1 MTVSTPYFDF
11 VFEAKQEVAEELEY
25 AQKVSARLDRKQERL
40 EQLVSIRPSAKR
52 LRRLAKTQALSDLYD
67 QEIEELTGELAEYN
81 AVELPKDS
89 IDVSF
94 WDGITGLSMTITDS
108 PYDDTYV
115 GGSVAGMKVRGTGF
129 YNGKGWS
136 SYGLT
141 AGKLVANDWA
151 PIDGQTTV
159 GFGLNK
165 QRIDGSYPD
174 VTVSL
179 VDADYN
185 QLLTQTIYK
194 DGVCLI

>member
-52 LRRLAKTQALSDLYD
+52 LRRLAKAQALSDLYD

-94 WDGITGLSMTITDS
+94 WDGLTGLSMTITDS

-115 GGSVAGMKVRGTGF
+115 GGTKIKAKVSGSGMVTSKGTR
-129 YNGKGWS
+129 
-136 SYGLT
+136 SYGTTIGTWL
-141 AGKLVANDWA
+141 GV
-151 PIDGQTTV
+151 IDGETTIQ
-159 GFGLNK
+159 FGMNTEC
-165 QRIDGSYPD
+165 IDGSYPD
-174 VTVSL
+174 VLVSL
-179 VDADYN
+179 VSNGDPV
-185 QLLTQTIYK
+185 LTQT
-194 DGVCLI
+194 LI